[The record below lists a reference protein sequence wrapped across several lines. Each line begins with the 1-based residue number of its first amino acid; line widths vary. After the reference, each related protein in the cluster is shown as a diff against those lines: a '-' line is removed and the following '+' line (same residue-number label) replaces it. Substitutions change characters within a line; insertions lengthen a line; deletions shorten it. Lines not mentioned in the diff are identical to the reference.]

1 MPDEQA
7 APKTLSIADAL
18 KEGVK
23 GAQQTGTVTFDDLD
37 GASKAA
43 VILLAVGAES
53 AANVLRQMTP
63 FEVQRLSGKMAVVR
77 SLSRDL
83 VLQVL
88 REFKEVTG
96 NNAQVSFDTDSF
108 MQNMLTKAMGAE
120 GASDLLGRLE
130 STLDMSGIETLKRME
145 SDVLYEMIKNEH
157 PQIIATVMVFLE
169 SAQAAAVLKLFPDEL
184 RNELILRVALLEKVQ
199 PAALK
204 ELNEVMSRSAGPD
217 SDFRRSTVGGIVP
230 TAEILNMLSGGLDK
244 SALDNIRGYDAE
256 LADAI
261 QEKMFVFEDFLEIED
276 RSLQTMLLEVPNDTL
291 VVALKGA
298 SPKLREKLFKN
309 MAKRAARRSKLHAID
324 SARIHSVV
332 FDHAPA
338 NDRDQ
343 SYIKK
348 IRPRSDNQRVLM
360 EAIEAKPLTV
370 ALGPAGTGKTEES
383 LRQTPRARSLR
394 KRSTT
399 AWEISTA
406 RPSARACCTGGFRAR
421 SSCRPSCCFRCWG
434 WAWSF

>member
-1 MPDEQA
+1 
-7 APKTLSIADAL
+7 
-18 KEGVK
+18 V
-23 GAQQTGTVTFDDLD
+23 
-37 GASKAA
+37 
-43 VILLAVGAES
+43 LLAVGAES
-53 AANVLRQMTP
+53 AANVLRGMTP

-88 REFKEVTG
+88 RQFKDVTA
-96 NNAQVSFDTDSF
+96 NNSHVAFDTDSF

-169 SAQAAAVLKLFPDEL
+169 PSQAAAVLKLFGDDL
-184 RNELILRVALLEKVQ
+184 RNELILRIALLEKVQ

-217 SDFRRSTVGGIVP
+217 ADFRRSTVGGVVP

-244 SALDNIRGYDAE
+244 EALNTIRNFNEE

-261 QEKMFVFEDFLEIED
+261 QEKMFVFEDFNDIED
-276 RSLQTMLLEVPNDTL
+276 RSLQTLLLEVPQETL
-291 VVALKGA
+291 ILALKGA

-309 MAKRAARRSKLHAID
+309 MAKRAADGVREDLETRPPVKVQEVEEMQKEVIRIARTLADEGRMIMERGK
-324 SARIHSVV
+324 SADA
-332 FDHAPA
+332 F
-338 NDRDQ
+338 
-343 SYIKK
+343 
-348 IRPRSDNQRVLM
+348 L
-360 EAIEAKPLTV
+360 
-370 ALGPAGTGKTEES
+370 
-383 LRQTPRARSLR
+383 
-394 KRSTT
+394 
-399 AWEISTA
+399 
-406 RPSARACCTGGFRAR
+406 
-421 SSCRPSCCFRCWG
+421 
-434 WAWSF
+434 

>member
-23 GAQQTGTVTFDDLD
+23 GAQQTGTITFDDLD

-169 SAQAAAVLKLFPDEL
+169 SAQAASVLKLFPDEL

-244 SALDNIRGYDAE
+244 AALDNIRGYDAE
-256 LADAI
+256 LAHAI

-291 VVALKGA
+291 VIALKGA

-309 MAKRAARRSKLHAID
+309 MTKHAADGVREDLETRPP
-324 SARIHSVV
+324 V
-332 FDHAPA
+332 
-338 NDRDQ
+338 
-343 SYIKK
+343 K
-348 IRPRSDNQRVLM
+348 IQEVEEMQKEIIRV
-360 EAIEAKPLTV
+360 
-370 ALGPAGTGKTEES
+370 
-383 LRQTPRARSLR
+383 
-394 KRSTT
+394 
-399 AWEISTA
+399 
-406 RPSARACCTGGFRAR
+406 ARALAEEGRMIMERGKSADAFL
-421 SSCRPSCCFRCWG
+421 
-434 WAWSF
+434 

>member
-1 MPDEQA
+1 MPDEVA
-7 APKTLSIADAL
+7 APKQLSIAEAL

-23 GAQQTGTVTFDDLD
+23 GATQSGNLTFDELD
-37 GASKAA
+37 GASRAA
-43 VILLAVGAES
+43 VVLLAVGAES

-88 REFKEVTG
+88 RQFKDVTE
-96 NNAQVSFDTDSF
+96 NNSQVAFDTDSF

-169 SAQAAAVLKLFPDEL
+169 PSQAASVLKLFGDDL
-184 RNELILRVALLEKVQ
+184 RNELILRIALLEKVQ

-217 SDFRRSTVGGIVP
+217 ADFRRSTVGGVVP

-244 SALDNIRGYDAE
+244 EALNTIRNFNVE

-261 QEKMFVFEDFLEIED
+261 QEKMFVFEDFNDIED
-276 RSLQTMLLEVPNDTL
+276 RSLQTLLLEVPQDTL
-291 VVALKGA
+291 IVALKGA

-309 MAKRAARRSKLHAID
+309 MAKRAADGVREDLETRPPVKVQEVEEMQKEVI
-324 SARIHSVV
+324 RI
-332 FDHAPA
+332 
-338 NDRDQ
+338 
-343 SYIKK
+343 
-348 IRPRSDNQRVLM
+348 
-360 EAIEAKPLTV
+360 
-370 ALGPAGTGKTEES
+370 
-383 LRQTPRARSLR
+383 
-394 KRSTT
+394 
-399 AWEISTA
+399 
-406 RPSARACCTGGFRAR
+406 ARALSDEGRMIMERGKSADAFL
-421 SSCRPSCCFRCWG
+421 
-434 WAWSF
+434 

>member
-1 MPDEQA
+1 MPDEAA
-7 APKTLSIADAL
+7 APKQLSIAEAL

-23 GAQQTGTVTFDDLD
+23 GATQSGNLTFDELD
-37 GASKAA
+37 GASRAA

-88 REFKEVTG
+88 RQFKDVTE
-96 NNAQVSFDTDSF
+96 NNSQVAFDTDSF

-157 PQIIATVMVFLE
+157 PQIIATVMVFLDP
-169 SAQAAAVLKLFPDEL
+169 SQAASVLKLFGDDL
-184 RNELILRVALLEKVQ
+184 RNELILRIALLEKVQ

-217 SDFRRSTVGGIVP
+217 ADFRRSTVGGVVP

-244 SALDNIRGYDAE
+244 EALNTIRNFNVE

-261 QEKMFVFEDFLEIED
+261 QEKMFVFEDFNDIED
-276 RSLQTMLLEVPNDTL
+276 RSLQTLLLEVPQDTL
-291 VVALKGA
+291 IVALKGA

-309 MAKRAARRSKLHAID
+309 MAKRAADGVREDLETRPPVKVQEVEEMQKEVI
-324 SARIHSVV
+324 RI
-332 FDHAPA
+332 
-338 NDRDQ
+338 
-343 SYIKK
+343 
-348 IRPRSDNQRVLM
+348 
-360 EAIEAKPLTV
+360 
-370 ALGPAGTGKTEES
+370 
-383 LRQTPRARSLR
+383 
-394 KRSTT
+394 
-399 AWEISTA
+399 
-406 RPSARACCTGGFRAR
+406 ARALADEGRMIMERGKSADAFL
-421 SSCRPSCCFRCWG
+421 
-434 WAWSF
+434 

>member
-1 MPDEQA
+1 MPDEAAA
-7 APKTLSIADAL
+7 APKQLSIAEAL

-23 GAQQTGTVTFDDLD
+23 SATQSGNLTFDELD
-37 GASKAA
+37 GASRAA
-43 VILLAVGAES
+43 VVLLAVGAES

-88 REFKEVTG
+88 RQFKDVTA
-96 NNAQVSFDTDSF
+96 NNSQVAFDTDSF

-157 PQIIATVMVFLE
+157 PQIIATVMVFLDP
-169 SAQAAAVLKLFPDEL
+169 SQAASVLKLFGDDL
-184 RNELILRVALLEKVQ
+184 RNELILRIALLEKVQ

-217 SDFRRSTVGGIVP
+217 ADFRRSTVGGVVP

-244 SALDNIRGYDAE
+244 EALNTIRNFNVE

-261 QEKMFVFEDFLEIED
+261 QEKMFVFEDFNDIED
-276 RSLQTMLLEVPNDTL
+276 RSLQTLLLEVPQDTL
-291 VVALKGA
+291 IIALKGA

-309 MAKRAARRSKLHAID
+309 MAKRAADGVREDLETRPPVKVQEVEEMQKEVI
-324 SARIHSVV
+324 RI
-332 FDHAPA
+332 
-338 NDRDQ
+338 
-343 SYIKK
+343 
-348 IRPRSDNQRVLM
+348 
-360 EAIEAKPLTV
+360 
-370 ALGPAGTGKTEES
+370 
-383 LRQTPRARSLR
+383 
-394 KRSTT
+394 
-399 AWEISTA
+399 
-406 RPSARACCTGGFRAR
+406 ARALADEGRMIMERGKSADAFL
-421 SSCRPSCCFRCWG
+421 
-434 WAWSF
+434 

>member
-1 MPDEQA
+1 MPDEVA
-7 APKTLSIADAL
+7 APKQLSIAEAL

-23 GAQQTGTVTFDDLD
+23 GATQSGNLTFDELD
-37 GASKAA
+37 GASRAA

-88 REFKEVTG
+88 RQFKDITE
-96 NNAQVSFDTDSF
+96 NNSHVAFDTDSF

-169 SAQAAAVLKLFPDEL
+169 PSQAASVLKLFADDL
-184 RNELILRVALLEKVQ
+184 RNELILRIALLEKVQ

-217 SDFRRSTVGGIVP
+217 ADFRRSTVGGVVP

-244 SALDNIRGYDAE
+244 EALNTIRNFNVE

-261 QEKMFVFEDFLEIED
+261 QEKMFVFEDFNDIED
-276 RSLQTMLLEVPNDTL
+276 RSLQTLLLEVPQDTL
-291 VVALKGA
+291 IVALKGA

-309 MAKRAARRSKLHAID
+309 MAKRAADGVREDLETRPPVKVQEVEEMQKEVI
-324 SARIHSVV
+324 RI
-332 FDHAPA
+332 
-338 NDRDQ
+338 
-343 SYIKK
+343 
-348 IRPRSDNQRVLM
+348 
-360 EAIEAKPLTV
+360 
-370 ALGPAGTGKTEES
+370 
-383 LRQTPRARSLR
+383 
-394 KRSTT
+394 
-399 AWEISTA
+399 
-406 RPSARACCTGGFRAR
+406 ARALADEGRMIMERGKSADAFL
-421 SSCRPSCCFRCWG
+421 
-434 WAWSF
+434 

>member
-1 MPDEQA
+1 MPDEVA
-7 APKTLSIADAL
+7 APKQLSIAEAL

-23 GAQQTGTVTFDDLD
+23 GATQSGNLTFDELD
-37 GASKAA
+37 GASRAA
-43 VILLAVGAES
+43 VVLLAVGAES

-88 REFKEVTG
+88 RQFKDVTE
-96 NNAQVSFDTDSF
+96 NNSQVAFDTDSF

-157 PQIIATVMVFLE
+157 PQIIATVMVFLDP
-169 SAQAAAVLKLFPDEL
+169 SQAASVLKLFGDEL
-184 RNELILRVALLEKVQ
+184 RNELILRIALLEKVQ

-217 SDFRRSTVGGIVP
+217 ADFRRSTVGGVVP

-244 SALDNIRGYDAE
+244 EALTTIRNFNVE

-261 QEKMFVFEDFLEIED
+261 QEKMFVFEDFNDIED
-276 RSLQTMLLEVPNDTL
+276 RSLQTLLLEVPQDTL
-291 VVALKGA
+291 IVALKGA

-309 MAKRAARRSKLHAID
+309 MAKRAADGVREDLETRPPVK
-324 SARIHSVV
+324 VQEV
-332 FDHAPA
+332 EEM
-338 NDRDQ
+338 Q
-343 SYIKK
+343 KEV
-348 IRPRSDNQRVLM
+348 IRV
-360 EAIEAKPLTV
+360 
-370 ALGPAGTGKTEES
+370 
-383 LRQTPRARSLR
+383 
-394 KRSTT
+394 
-399 AWEISTA
+399 
-406 RPSARACCTGGFRAR
+406 ARALADEGRMIMERGKSADAFL
-421 SSCRPSCCFRCWG
+421 
-434 WAWSF
+434 

>member
-1 MPDEQA
+1 MPDEVA
-7 APKTLSIADAL
+7 APKQLSIAEAL

-23 GAQQTGTVTFDDLD
+23 GATQSGNLTFDELD
-37 GASKAA
+37 GASRAA
-43 VILLAVGAES
+43 VVLLAVGAES

-88 REFKEVTG
+88 RQFKDVTE
-96 NNAQVSFDTDSF
+96 NNSQVAFDTDSF

-157 PQIIATVMVFLE
+157 PQIIATVMVFLDP
-169 SAQAAAVLKLFPDEL
+169 SQAASVLKLFGDDL
-184 RNELILRVALLEKVQ
+184 RNELILRIALLEKVQ

-217 SDFRRSTVGGIVP
+217 ADFRRSTVGGVVP

-244 SALDNIRGYDAE
+244 EALNTIRNFNVE

-261 QEKMFVFEDFLEIED
+261 QEKMFVFEDFNDIED
-276 RSLQTMLLEVPNDTL
+276 RSLQTLLLEVPQDTL
-291 VVALKGA
+291 IIALKGA

-309 MAKRAARRSKLHAID
+309 MAKRAADGVREDLETRPPVKVQEVEEMQKEVI
-324 SARIHSVV
+324 RI
-332 FDHAPA
+332 
-338 NDRDQ
+338 
-343 SYIKK
+343 
-348 IRPRSDNQRVLM
+348 
-360 EAIEAKPLTV
+360 
-370 ALGPAGTGKTEES
+370 
-383 LRQTPRARSLR
+383 
-394 KRSTT
+394 
-399 AWEISTA
+399 
-406 RPSARACCTGGFRAR
+406 ARALADEGRMIMERGKSADAFL
-421 SSCRPSCCFRCWG
+421 
-434 WAWSF
+434 

>member
-1 MPDEQA
+1 MPDEVV
-7 APKTLSIADAL
+7 APKQLSIAEAL

-23 GAQQTGTVTFDDLD
+23 GATQSGNLTFDELD
-37 GASKAA
+37 GASRAA
-43 VILLAVGAES
+43 VVLLAVGAES

-88 REFKEVTG
+88 RQFKDVTE
-96 NNAQVSFDTDSF
+96 NNSQVAFDTDSF

-169 SAQAAAVLKLFPDEL
+169 PSQAASVLKLFADDL
-184 RNELILRVALLEKVQ
+184 RNELILRIALLEKVQ

-217 SDFRRSTVGGIVP
+217 ADFRRSTVGGVVP

-244 SALDNIRGYDAE
+244 EALNTIRNFNVE

-261 QEKMFVFEDFLEIED
+261 QEKMFVFEDFNDIED
-276 RSLQTMLLEVPNDTL
+276 RSLQTMLLEVPQDTL
-291 VVALKGA
+291 IVALKGA

-309 MAKRAARRSKLHAID
+309 MAKRAADGVREDLETRPPVKVQEVEEMQKEII
-324 SARIHSVV
+324 RI
-332 FDHAPA
+332 
-338 NDRDQ
+338 
-343 SYIKK
+343 
-348 IRPRSDNQRVLM
+348 
-360 EAIEAKPLTV
+360 
-370 ALGPAGTGKTEES
+370 
-383 LRQTPRARSLR
+383 
-394 KRSTT
+394 
-399 AWEISTA
+399 
-406 RPSARACCTGGFRAR
+406 ARALSDEGRMIMERGKSADAFL
-421 SSCRPSCCFRCWG
+421 
-434 WAWSF
+434 

>member
-1 MPDEQA
+1 MAEEEVA
-7 APKTLSIADAL
+7 APKSLSIAEAL

-23 GAQQTGTVTFDDLD
+23 GATQGGTLTFEELD
-37 GASKAA
+37 GASRAA
-43 VILLAVGAES
+43 VVLLAVGAES
-53 AANVLRQMTP
+53 AANVLRGMTP

-88 REFKEVTG
+88 RQFKDVTA
-96 NNAQVSFDTDSF
+96 NNSHVAFDTDSF

-169 SAQAAAVLKLFPDEL
+169 PSQAAAVLKLFADDL
-184 RNELILRVALLEKVQ
+184 RNELILRIALLEKVQ

-217 SDFRRSTVGGIVP
+217 ADFRRSTVGGVVP

-244 SALDNIRGYDAE
+244 EALNTIRNFNEE

-261 QEKMFVFEDFLEIED
+261 QEKMFVFEDFNEIED
-276 RSLQTMLLEVPNDTL
+276 RSLQTLLLEVPQETL
-291 VVALKGA
+291 VLALKGA

-309 MAKRAARRSKLHAID
+309 IAKRAAYGVREDLETRPPVKIQEVEEMQKEVIRIARTLADEGRMIMERGK
-324 SARIHSVV
+324 SADA
-332 FDHAPA
+332 F
-338 NDRDQ
+338 
-343 SYIKK
+343 
-348 IRPRSDNQRVLM
+348 L
-360 EAIEAKPLTV
+360 
-370 ALGPAGTGKTEES
+370 
-383 LRQTPRARSLR
+383 
-394 KRSTT
+394 
-399 AWEISTA
+399 
-406 RPSARACCTGGFRAR
+406 
-421 SSCRPSCCFRCWG
+421 
-434 WAWSF
+434 

>member
-1 MPDEQA
+1 MPDEVA
-7 APKTLSIADAL
+7 VPKQLSIAEAL

-23 GAQQTGTVTFDDLD
+23 GATQSGNLTFDELD
-37 GASKAA
+37 GASRAA
-43 VILLAVGAES
+43 VVLLAVGAES

-88 REFKEVTG
+88 RQFKDVTE
-96 NNAQVSFDTDSF
+96 NNSQVAFDTDSF

-169 SAQAAAVLKLFPDEL
+169 PSQAASVLKLFADEL
-184 RNELILRVALLEKVQ
+184 RNELILRIALLEKVQ

-217 SDFRRSTVGGIVP
+217 ADFRRSTVGGVVP

-244 SALDNIRGYDAE
+244 EALNTIRNFNVE

-261 QEKMFVFEDFLEIED
+261 QEKMFVFEDFNDIED
-276 RSLQTMLLEVPNDTL
+276 RSLQTLLLEVPQDTL
-291 VVALKGA
+291 IVALKGA

-309 MAKRAARRSKLHAID
+309 MAKRAADGVREDLETRPPVKVQEVEEMQKEVI
-324 SARIHSVV
+324 RI
-332 FDHAPA
+332 
-338 NDRDQ
+338 
-343 SYIKK
+343 
-348 IRPRSDNQRVLM
+348 
-360 EAIEAKPLTV
+360 
-370 ALGPAGTGKTEES
+370 
-383 LRQTPRARSLR
+383 
-394 KRSTT
+394 
-399 AWEISTA
+399 
-406 RPSARACCTGGFRAR
+406 ARALADEGRMIMERGKSADAFL
-421 SSCRPSCCFRCWG
+421 
-434 WAWSF
+434 

>member
-1 MPDEQA
+1 MPDEVA
-7 APKTLSIADAL
+7 APKQLSIAEAL

-23 GAQQTGTVTFDDLD
+23 GATQSGNLTFDELD
-37 GASKAA
+37 GASRAA
-43 VILLAVGAES
+43 VVLLAVGAES

-88 REFKEVTG
+88 RQFKDVTE
-96 NNAQVSFDTDSF
+96 NNSQVAFDTDSF

-169 SAQAAAVLKLFPDEL
+169 PSQAASVLKLFGDDL
-184 RNELILRVALLEKVQ
+184 RNELILRIALLEKVQ

-217 SDFRRSTVGGIVP
+217 ADFRRSTVGGVVP

-244 SALDNIRGYDAE
+244 EALNTIRNFNVE

-261 QEKMFVFEDFLEIED
+261 QEKMFVFEDFNDIED
-276 RSLQTMLLEVPNDTL
+276 RSLQTLLLEVPQDTL
-291 VVALKGA
+291 IVALKGA

-309 MAKRAARRSKLHAID
+309 MAKRAADGVREDLETRPPVKVQEVEEMQKEVI
-324 SARIHSVV
+324 RI
-332 FDHAPA
+332 
-338 NDRDQ
+338 
-343 SYIKK
+343 
-348 IRPRSDNQRVLM
+348 
-360 EAIEAKPLTV
+360 
-370 ALGPAGTGKTEES
+370 
-383 LRQTPRARSLR
+383 
-394 KRSTT
+394 
-399 AWEISTA
+399 
-406 RPSARACCTGGFRAR
+406 ARALADEGRMIMERGKSADAFL
-421 SSCRPSCCFRCWG
+421 
-434 WAWSF
+434 

>member
-1 MPDEQA
+1 MADEETG
-7 APKTLSIADAL
+7 APKQLSIAEAL

-23 GAQQTGTVTFDDLD
+23 GATQSGSLSFEELD
-37 GASKAA
+37 GASRAA
-43 VILLAVGAES
+43 VVLLAVGAES

-88 REFKEVTG
+88 RQFKDVTA
-96 NNAQVSFDTDSF
+96 NNSQVAFDTDSF

-169 SAQAAAVLKLFPDEL
+169 PSQAASVLKLFVDDL
-184 RNELILRVALLEKVQ
+184 RNELILRIALLEKVQ

-217 SDFRRSTVGGIVP
+217 ADFRRSTVGGVVP

-244 SALDNIRGYDAE
+244 EALTTIRNFNVE

-261 QEKMFVFEDFLEIED
+261 QEKMFVFEDFNDIED
-276 RSLQTMLLEVPNDTL
+276 RSLQTLLLEVPQETL
-291 VVALKGA
+291 IVALKGA

-309 MAKRAARRSKLHAID
+309 MAKRAADGVREDLETRPPVKVQEVEEMQKEVIRIARTLADEGRMIMERGK
-324 SARIHSVV
+324 SADA
-332 FDHAPA
+332 F
-338 NDRDQ
+338 
-343 SYIKK
+343 
-348 IRPRSDNQRVLM
+348 L
-360 EAIEAKPLTV
+360 
-370 ALGPAGTGKTEES
+370 
-383 LRQTPRARSLR
+383 
-394 KRSTT
+394 
-399 AWEISTA
+399 
-406 RPSARACCTGGFRAR
+406 
-421 SSCRPSCCFRCWG
+421 
-434 WAWSF
+434 

>member
-1 MPDEQA
+1 MPDEAAA
-7 APKTLSIADAL
+7 APKQLSIAEAL

-23 GAQQTGTVTFDDLD
+23 SATQSGNLTFDELD
-37 GASKAA
+37 GASRAA
-43 VILLAVGAES
+43 VVLLAVGAES

-88 REFKEVTG
+88 RQFKDVTA
-96 NNAQVSFDTDSF
+96 NNSQVAFDTDSF

-157 PQIIATVMVFLE
+157 PQIIATVMVFLDP
-169 SAQAAAVLKLFPDEL
+169 SQAASVLKLFGDDL
-184 RNELILRVALLEKVQ
+184 RNELILRIALLEKVQ

-217 SDFRRSTVGGIVP
+217 ADFRRSTVGGVVP

-244 SALDNIRGYDAE
+244 EALNTIRNFNVE

-261 QEKMFVFEDFLEIED
+261 QEKMFVFEDFNDIED
-276 RSLQTMLLEVPNDTL
+276 RSLQTLLLEVPQDTL
-291 VVALKGA
+291 IIALKGA

-309 MAKRAARRSKLHAID
+309 MAKRAADGVREDLETRPPVKVQEVEEMQKEVIRIARTLADEGRMIMERGK
-324 SARIHSVV
+324 SADA
-332 FDHAPA
+332 F
-338 NDRDQ
+338 
-343 SYIKK
+343 
-348 IRPRSDNQRVLM
+348 L
-360 EAIEAKPLTV
+360 
-370 ALGPAGTGKTEES
+370 
-383 LRQTPRARSLR
+383 
-394 KRSTT
+394 
-399 AWEISTA
+399 
-406 RPSARACCTGGFRAR
+406 
-421 SSCRPSCCFRCWG
+421 
-434 WAWSF
+434 

>member
-1 MPDEQA
+1 MPDEA
-7 APKTLSIADAL
+7 VAPKQLSIAEAL

-23 GAQQTGTVTFDDLD
+23 GATQSGNLTFDELD
-37 GASKAA
+37 GASRAA

-88 REFKEVTG
+88 RQFKDVTE
-96 NNAQVSFDTDSF
+96 NNSQVAFDTDSF

-169 SAQAAAVLKLFPDEL
+169 PSQAAAVLKLFADDL
-184 RNELILRVALLEKVQ
+184 RNELILRIALLEKVQ

-217 SDFRRSTVGGIVP
+217 ADFRRSTVGGVVP

-244 SALDNIRGYDAE
+244 EALNTIRNFNAE
-256 LADAI
+256 VADAI
-261 QEKMFVFEDFLEIED
+261 QEKMFVFEDFNDIED
-276 RSLQTMLLEVPNDTL
+276 RSLQTMLLEVPQDTL
-291 VVALKGA
+291 IIALKGA

-309 MAKRAARRSKLHAID
+309 MAKRAADGVREDLETRPPVKVQEVEEMQKEVIRIARTLADEGRMIMERGK
-324 SARIHSVV
+324 SADA
-332 FDHAPA
+332 F
-338 NDRDQ
+338 
-343 SYIKK
+343 
-348 IRPRSDNQRVLM
+348 L
-360 EAIEAKPLTV
+360 
-370 ALGPAGTGKTEES
+370 
-383 LRQTPRARSLR
+383 
-394 KRSTT
+394 
-399 AWEISTA
+399 
-406 RPSARACCTGGFRAR
+406 
-421 SSCRPSCCFRCWG
+421 
-434 WAWSF
+434 

>member
-1 MPDEQA
+1 MPDEAAA
-7 APKTLSIADAL
+7 APKQLSIAEAL

-23 GAQQTGTVTFDDLD
+23 GATQAGNLTFDELD
-37 GASKAA
+37 GASRAA

-77 SLSRDL
+77 SLNRDL

-88 REFKEVTG
+88 RQFKEVTE
-96 NNAQVSFDTDSF
+96 NNSQVAFDTDSF

-169 SAQAAAVLKLFPDEL
+169 PAQAAAVLKLFADDL
-184 RNELILRVALLEKVQ
+184 RNELILRIALLEKVQ

-217 SDFRRSTVGGIVP
+217 ADFRRSTVGGVVP

-244 SALDNIRGYDAE
+244 EALNTIRNFNVE

-261 QEKMFVFEDFLEIED
+261 QEKMFVFEDFNDIED
-276 RSLQTMLLEVPNDTL
+276 RSLQTMLLEVPQDTL
-291 VVALKGA
+291 IIALKGA

-309 MAKRAARRSKLHAID
+309 MAKRAADGVREDLETRPPVKVQEVEEMQKEIIRIARTLADEGRMIMERGK
-324 SARIHSVV
+324 SADA
-332 FDHAPA
+332 F
-338 NDRDQ
+338 
-343 SYIKK
+343 
-348 IRPRSDNQRVLM
+348 L
-360 EAIEAKPLTV
+360 
-370 ALGPAGTGKTEES
+370 
-383 LRQTPRARSLR
+383 
-394 KRSTT
+394 
-399 AWEISTA
+399 
-406 RPSARACCTGGFRAR
+406 
-421 SSCRPSCCFRCWG
+421 
-434 WAWSF
+434 

>member
-1 MPDEQA
+1 MAEEEVA
-7 APKTLSIADAL
+7 APKSLSIAEAL

-23 GAQQTGTVTFDDLD
+23 GATQGGTLTFEELD
-37 GASKAA
+37 GASRAA
-43 VILLAVGAES
+43 VVLLAVGAES
-53 AANVLRQMTP
+53 AANVLRGMTP

-88 REFKEVTG
+88 RQFKDVTA
-96 NNAQVSFDTDSF
+96 NNSHVAFDTDSF

-169 SAQAAAVLKLFPDEL
+169 PSQAAAVLKLFADDL
-184 RNELILRVALLEKVQ
+184 RNELILRIALLEKVQ

-217 SDFRRSTVGGIVP
+217 ADFRRSTVGGVVP

-244 SALDNIRGYDAE
+244 EALNTIRNFNEE

-261 QEKMFVFEDFLEIED
+261 QEKMFVFEDFNEIED
-276 RSLQTMLLEVPNDTL
+276 RSLQTLLLEVPQETL
-291 VVALKGA
+291 VLALKGA

-309 MAKRAARRSKLHAID
+309 MAKRAADGVREDLETRPPVKIQEVEEMQKEIIRIARTLADEGRMIMERGK
-324 SARIHSVV
+324 SADA
-332 FDHAPA
+332 F
-338 NDRDQ
+338 
-343 SYIKK
+343 
-348 IRPRSDNQRVLM
+348 L
-360 EAIEAKPLTV
+360 
-370 ALGPAGTGKTEES
+370 
-383 LRQTPRARSLR
+383 
-394 KRSTT
+394 
-399 AWEISTA
+399 
-406 RPSARACCTGGFRAR
+406 
-421 SSCRPSCCFRCWG
+421 
-434 WAWSF
+434 

>member
-1 MPDEQA
+1 MPDEVAA
-7 APKTLSIADAL
+7 APKPLSIAEAL

-23 GAQQTGTVTFDDLD
+23 GATQSGNLTFDELD
-37 GASKAA
+37 GASRAA

-88 REFKEVTG
+88 RQFKDVTE
-96 NNAQVSFDTDSF
+96 NNSQVAFDTDSF

-157 PQIIATVMVFLE
+157 PQIIATVMVFLDP
-169 SAQAAAVLKLFPDEL
+169 SQAASVLKLFGDDL
-184 RNELILRVALLEKVQ
+184 RNELILRIALLEKVQ

-217 SDFRRSTVGGIVP
+217 ADFRRSTVGGVVP

-244 SALDNIRGYDAE
+244 EALTTIRNFNVE

-261 QEKMFVFEDFLEIED
+261 QEKMFVFEDFNDIED
-276 RSLQTMLLEVPNDTL
+276 RSLQTMLLEVPQDTL
-291 VVALKGA
+291 IVALKGA

-309 MAKRAARRSKLHAID
+309 MAKRAADGVREDLETRPPVKVQEVEEMQKEVI
-324 SARIHSVV
+324 RI
-332 FDHAPA
+332 
-338 NDRDQ
+338 
-343 SYIKK
+343 
-348 IRPRSDNQRVLM
+348 
-360 EAIEAKPLTV
+360 
-370 ALGPAGTGKTEES
+370 
-383 LRQTPRARSLR
+383 
-394 KRSTT
+394 
-399 AWEISTA
+399 
-406 RPSARACCTGGFRAR
+406 ARALSDEGRMIMERGKSADAFL
-421 SSCRPSCCFRCWG
+421 
-434 WAWSF
+434 

>member
-1 MPDEQA
+1 MPDEA
-7 APKTLSIADAL
+7 VAPKQLSIAEAL

-23 GAQQTGTVTFDDLD
+23 GATQSGNLTFDELD
-37 GASKAA
+37 GASRAA

-88 REFKEVTG
+88 RQFKDVTE
-96 NNAQVSFDTDSF
+96 NNSQVAFDTDSF

-157 PQIIATVMVFLE
+157 PQIIATVMVFLDP
-169 SAQAAAVLKLFPDEL
+169 SQAASVLKLFGDDL
-184 RNELILRVALLEKVQ
+184 RNELILRIALLEKVQ

-217 SDFRRSTVGGIVP
+217 ADFRRSTVGGVVP

-244 SALDNIRGYDAE
+244 EALNTIRNFNVE

-261 QEKMFVFEDFLEIED
+261 QEKMFVFEDFNDIED
-276 RSLQTMLLEVPNDTL
+276 RSLQTMLLEVPQDTL
-291 VVALKGA
+291 IVALKGA

-309 MAKRAARRSKLHAID
+309 MAKRAADGVREDLETRPPVKVQEVEEMQKEVIRVARTLADEGRMIMERGK
-324 SARIHSVV
+324 SADA
-332 FDHAPA
+332 F
-338 NDRDQ
+338 
-343 SYIKK
+343 
-348 IRPRSDNQRVLM
+348 L
-360 EAIEAKPLTV
+360 
-370 ALGPAGTGKTEES
+370 
-383 LRQTPRARSLR
+383 
-394 KRSTT
+394 
-399 AWEISTA
+399 
-406 RPSARACCTGGFRAR
+406 
-421 SSCRPSCCFRCWG
+421 
-434 WAWSF
+434 

>member
-1 MPDEQA
+1 MAEEQTS
-7 APKTLSIADAL
+7 APKQLSIAEAL

-23 GAQQTGTVTFDDLD
+23 GATQSGTLTFDELD
-37 GASKAA
+37 GASRSA

-88 REFKEVTG
+88 RQFKDVTE
-96 NNAQVSFDTDSF
+96 NNSQVAFDTDSF

-157 PQIIATVMVFLE
+157 PQIIATVMVFLDP
-169 SAQAAAVLKLFPDEL
+169 SQAAAVLKLFADEL
-184 RNELILRVALLEKVQ
+184 RNELILRIALLEKVQ

-217 SDFRRSTVGGIVP
+217 ADFRRSTVGGVVP

-244 SALDNIRGYDAE
+244 EALNTIRNFNVE

-261 QEKMFVFEDFLEIED
+261 QEKMFVFEDFNDIED
-276 RSLQTMLLEVPNDTL
+276 RSLQTLLLEVPQETL
-291 VVALKGA
+291 IVALKGA

-309 MAKRAARRSKLHAID
+309 MAKRAADGVREDLETRPPVKVQEVEEMQKEVIRVARTLADEGRMIMERGK
-324 SARIHSVV
+324 SADA
-332 FDHAPA
+332 F
-338 NDRDQ
+338 
-343 SYIKK
+343 
-348 IRPRSDNQRVLM
+348 L
-360 EAIEAKPLTV
+360 
-370 ALGPAGTGKTEES
+370 
-383 LRQTPRARSLR
+383 
-394 KRSTT
+394 
-399 AWEISTA
+399 
-406 RPSARACCTGGFRAR
+406 
-421 SSCRPSCCFRCWG
+421 
-434 WAWSF
+434 

>member
-1 MPDEQA
+1 MPDEVA
-7 APKTLSIADAL
+7 APKQLSIAEAL

-23 GAQQTGTVTFDDLD
+23 GATQSGNLSFDELD
-37 GASKAA
+37 GASRAA
-43 VILLAVGAES
+43 VVLLAVGAES

-88 REFKEVTG
+88 RQFKDVTE
-96 NNAQVSFDTDSF
+96 NNSQVAFDTDSF

-169 SAQAAAVLKLFPDEL
+169 PSQAASVLKLFADDL
-184 RNELILRVALLEKVQ
+184 RNELILRIALLEKVQ

-217 SDFRRSTVGGIVP
+217 ADFRRSTVGGVVP

-244 SALDNIRGYDAE
+244 EALNTIRNFNVE

-261 QEKMFVFEDFLEIED
+261 QEKMFVFEDFNDIED
-276 RSLQTMLLEVPNDTL
+276 RSLQTLLLEVPQDTL
-291 VVALKGA
+291 IVALKGA

-309 MAKRAARRSKLHAID
+309 MAKRAADGVREDLETRPPVKVQEVEEMQKEVI
-324 SARIHSVV
+324 RI
-332 FDHAPA
+332 
-338 NDRDQ
+338 
-343 SYIKK
+343 
-348 IRPRSDNQRVLM
+348 
-360 EAIEAKPLTV
+360 
-370 ALGPAGTGKTEES
+370 
-383 LRQTPRARSLR
+383 
-394 KRSTT
+394 
-399 AWEISTA
+399 
-406 RPSARACCTGGFRAR
+406 ARALADEGRMIMERGKSADAFL
-421 SSCRPSCCFRCWG
+421 
-434 WAWSF
+434 

>member
-1 MPDEQA
+1 MADEETG
-7 APKTLSIADAL
+7 APKQLSIAEAL

-23 GAQQTGTVTFDDLD
+23 GATQSGNLSFDELD
-37 GASKAA
+37 GASRAA

-88 REFKEVTG
+88 RQFKDVTA
-96 NNAQVSFDTDSF
+96 NNSQVAFDTDSF

-169 SAQAAAVLKLFPDEL
+169 PSQAASVLKLFADEL
-184 RNELILRVALLEKVQ
+184 RNELILRIALLEKVQ

-217 SDFRRSTVGGIVP
+217 ADFRRSTVGGVVP

-244 SALDNIRGYDAE
+244 EALNTIRNFNVE

-261 QEKMFVFEDFLEIED
+261 QEKMFVFEDFNDIED
-276 RSLQTMLLEVPNDTL
+276 RSLQTLLLEVPQETL
-291 VVALKGA
+291 IVALKGA

-309 MAKRAARRSKLHAID
+309 MAKRAADGVREDLETRPPVKVQEVEEMQKEVIRVARTLADEGRMIMERGK
-324 SARIHSVV
+324 SADA
-332 FDHAPA
+332 F
-338 NDRDQ
+338 
-343 SYIKK
+343 
-348 IRPRSDNQRVLM
+348 L
-360 EAIEAKPLTV
+360 
-370 ALGPAGTGKTEES
+370 
-383 LRQTPRARSLR
+383 
-394 KRSTT
+394 
-399 AWEISTA
+399 
-406 RPSARACCTGGFRAR
+406 
-421 SSCRPSCCFRCWG
+421 
-434 WAWSF
+434 

>member
-1 MPDEQA
+1 MPEENVE

-23 GAQQTGTVTFDDLD
+23 GASQSGTITFSDLD

-63 FEVQRLSGKMAVVR
+63 FEVQRLSGKMAVVK

-88 REFKEVTG
+88 REFKDVTA
-96 NNAQVSFDTDSF
+96 NNAQVAFDTDSF

-157 PQIIATVMVFLE
+157 PQIIATVMVFLD
-169 SAQAAAVLKLFPDEL
+169 SAQAASVLKLFPDEL

-230 TAEILNMLSGGLDK
+230 TAEILNMLSGL
-244 SALDNIRGYDAE
+244 S
-256 LADAI
+256 
-261 QEKMFVFEDFLEIED
+261 
-276 RSLQTMLLEVPNDTL
+276 
-291 VVALKGA
+291 
-298 SPKLREKLFKN
+298 
-309 MAKRAARRSKLHAID
+309 
-324 SARIHSVV
+324 
-332 FDHAPA
+332 
-338 NDRDQ
+338 
-343 SYIKK
+343 
-348 IRPRSDNQRVLM
+348 
-360 EAIEAKPLTV
+360 
-370 ALGPAGTGKTEES
+370 
-383 LRQTPRARSLR
+383 
-394 KRSTT
+394 
-399 AWEISTA
+399 
-406 RPSARACCTGGFRAR
+406 
-421 SSCRPSCCFRCWG
+421 
-434 WAWSF
+434 

>member
-1 MPDEQA
+1 MPDEVA
-7 APKTLSIADAL
+7 APKQLSIAEAL

-23 GAQQTGTVTFDDLD
+23 GATQSGNLTFDELD
-37 GASKAA
+37 GASRAA
-43 VILLAVGAES
+43 VVLLAVGAES

-88 REFKEVTG
+88 RQFKEVTE
-96 NNAQVSFDTDSF
+96 NNSQVAFDTDSF

-157 PQIIATVMVFLE
+157 PQIIATVMVFLDP
-169 SAQAAAVLKLFPDEL
+169 SQAASVLKLFGDEL
-184 RNELILRVALLEKVQ
+184 RNELILRIALLEKVQ

-217 SDFRRSTVGGIVP
+217 ADFRRSTVGGVVP

-244 SALDNIRGYDAE
+244 EALNTIRNFNVE

-261 QEKMFVFEDFLEIED
+261 QEKMFVFEDFNDIED
-276 RSLQTMLLEVPNDTL
+276 RSLQTLLLEVPQDTL
-291 VVALKGA
+291 IVALKGA

-309 MAKRAARRSKLHAID
+309 MAKRAADGVREDLETRPPVKVQEVEEMQKEVI
-324 SARIHSVV
+324 RI
-332 FDHAPA
+332 
-338 NDRDQ
+338 
-343 SYIKK
+343 
-348 IRPRSDNQRVLM
+348 
-360 EAIEAKPLTV
+360 
-370 ALGPAGTGKTEES
+370 
-383 LRQTPRARSLR
+383 
-394 KRSTT
+394 
-399 AWEISTA
+399 
-406 RPSARACCTGGFRAR
+406 ARALADEGRMIMERGKSADAFL
-421 SSCRPSCCFRCWG
+421 
-434 WAWSF
+434 